1 MTDENNDP
9 NAAKAPTSGLRP
21 GLKKAAPT
29 PDEPFRAD
37 LPPERTKRK
46 LGGVWRWLLIGLAV
60 LVVLGVSAALV
71 IANHVNQT
79 YLQDLPDVPSRQ
91 ALYATSRAPAIKF
104 YDKNGA
110 FIASRGPQYGEDISL
125 ARLPD
130 YVPKAFLA
138 AEDRRFYQHGA
149 IDIWAIARAAR
160 ANHEAGRVVE
170 GGSTITQQ
178 LAKGLFLTPE
188 QNMRRKIQEAA
199 MAYKLEQVLTKDE
212 VLELYLD
219 RIYFGANTFGL
230 DGAARTYFGKPASQ
244 LNLPEAA
251 LLAALPKAPSRMA
264 LHRNME
270 GALKRQRLVLERML
284 GEGWI
289 TAREMNEAIANRPKL
304 AGTALSSDRDNGYAL
319 DYATGEVLK
328 MAGPNSPD
336 LVVRLTIDSQL
347 QASGAETL
355 RSIVQG
361 QGKASGASQGA
372 MIAIDSQGAI
382 RAMVGGVD
390 YDESVFNRAVQARR
404 QPGSSFKP
412 FVYAAALEK
421 GLLPTDVRVDG
432 PVKIGDWEPKNY
444 GGRYH
449 GAVTLESALVQSLN
463 TVAVKL
469 GEEVGAPAIYNL
481 ASRFGIT
488 TLPPNPNLSV
498 SLGAYEVPLIEMTS
512 AYQVFQQAGNR
523 ITPFIVSEIATL
535 DGQVIYTHQTTSPVP
550 AYDIHWAS
558 MMVKMMQ
565 KVVTSGT
572 GARANFDRPA
582 AGKTGT
588 SQNWRDAWFIGFTP
602 DYVAGVWVGNDDDKP
617 MNQVTGGEIA
627 AAIWRD
633 FMVTAHAGLPAR
645 EFDWLLPDPVPTYED
660 DPRNAFFEG
669 LAQDFSDTVAELEPA
684 PMALPPLMPLPA
696 PLPAPEPGSA
706 TMEPIPN

>member
-289 TAREMNEAIANRPKL
+289 TAQEMNEAIANRPKL

-336 LVVRLTIDSQL
+336 LVVRLTIDSKL

-355 RSIVQG
+355 RRIVQG

-382 RAMVGGVD
+382 RTMVGGVD

-498 SLGAYEVPLIEMTS
+498 SLGAYEVPLIEMTA

-669 LAQDFSDTVAELEPA
+669 LAQDFSDTVAALEPA

>member
-9 NAAKAPTSGLRP
+9 NASKAPTSGLRP

-60 LVVLGVSAALV
+60 IVVLGVSAVLV
-71 IANHVNQT
+71 VANHVNQT

-130 YVPKAFLA
+130 HVPKAFLA

-289 TAREMNEAIANRPKL
+289 TQQELNEAVANPPKL
-304 AGTALSSDRDNGYAL
+304 AGTALSSDGDNGYAL

-336 LVVRLTIDSQL
+336 LVVRLTIDSKL

-355 RSIVQG
+355 RRIVQG

-382 RAMVGGVD
+382 RTMVGGVD

-432 PVKIGDWEPKNY
+432 PVKIGNWEPKNY

-535 DGQVIYTHQTTSPVP
+535 DGQVIYAHQTTSPVP

-645 EFDWLLPDPVPTYED
+645 EFEWLLPDPVPTYED

-669 LAQDFSDTVAELEPA
+669 LAQDFSDTVAALEP
-684 PMALPPLMPLPA
+684 PPTALPPLMPLPA
-696 PLPAPEPGSA
+696 PLPAPEPGPA